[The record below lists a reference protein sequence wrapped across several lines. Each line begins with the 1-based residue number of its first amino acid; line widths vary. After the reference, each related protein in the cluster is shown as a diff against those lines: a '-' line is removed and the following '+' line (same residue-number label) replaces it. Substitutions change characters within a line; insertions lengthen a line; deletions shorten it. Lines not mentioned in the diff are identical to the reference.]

1 MPNLF
6 HIIWGLVQLVP
17 NSDIAENDYN
27 IAVSSY
33 VEQNNETE
41 EVDIEKLNAR
51 IAEIVIRQ
59 QKLREA
65 IDEIVADLE
74 GGVA

>member
-1 MPNLF
+1 MF
-6 HIIWGLVQLVP
+6 GVGCDIDYFARLVP
-17 NSDIAENDYN
+17 NSD

-51 IAEIVIRQ
+51 IAEIV
-59 QKLREA
+59 
-65 IDEIVADLE
+65 ADLV

>member
-1 MPNLF
+1 MCYRF
-6 HIIWGLVQLVP
+6 FVEKITMFGVGCYIDYFARLVS
-17 NSDIAENDYN
+17 NSD

-51 IAEIVIRQ
+51 IAEIVT
-59 QKLREA
+59 
-65 IDEIVADLE
+65 DLV